1 MTTAEYNKCVDQ
13 FSDGLYRF
21 ILKNIKD
28 EDKAQDIVQDTFEKV
43 WLKVGDVDFEKA
55 KSYIFTTGYRT
66 MIDVIRHDKR
76 ISNWDEVNEFEHL
89 HHKQY
94 NDLKTIVN
102 KALNTLNEV
111 QKSVIM
117 LRDYEGYSYEE
128 IAKITGLTLAQVKVY
143 IFRGRQN
150 LKEYI
155 GKLENVL

>member
-1 MTTAEYNKCVDQ
+1 MTSAEYNTCVDL

-43 WLKVGDVDFEKA
+43 WLKVVEVDFEKA

-66 MIDVIRHDKR
+66 MIDLIRKDKKQA
-76 ISNWDEVNEFEHL
+76 NWDEVNEYEHV
-89 HHKQY
+89 HQRHY
-94 NDLKTIVN
+94 NDLKSIVN
-102 KALNTLNEV
+102 KALNTLNEI

-128 IAKITGLTLAQVKVY
+128 ISQITGLSPSQVKVY

-155 GKLENVL
+155 GKLENVI